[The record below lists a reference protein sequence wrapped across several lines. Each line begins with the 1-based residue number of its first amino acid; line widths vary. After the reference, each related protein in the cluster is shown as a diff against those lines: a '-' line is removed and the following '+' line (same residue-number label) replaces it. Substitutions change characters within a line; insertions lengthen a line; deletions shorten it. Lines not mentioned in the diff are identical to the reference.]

1 MYHQTDLQMD
11 NKITQNILGLNGLQA
26 AIAAMESN
34 RVDNS
39 NLYSGIAAIRGI
51 AATFEKQQKSY
62 FNEIAKTNDV
72 ITTITAPMSV
82 FNSAA
87 ILAANAWTTQLAKVQ
102 SPLLALTASLTKISQ
117 TNKLWADK
125 IADIATSQLY
135 LTSSLQAALN
145 IHSQQ
150 KAAFDSLNMA
160 ITGVSGA
167 FLKQIATTK
176 TWEDISFVEE
186 TNTIIA
192 DAINVRCEEE
202 YISHVNEDI
211 ENFKESIISGL
222 SKLLCKTKTQRAK
235 EYILELM
242 TLISFLFWFYS
253 LQTAPS
259 KEDIKLIIKQ
269 ELVANKD
276 VLVDEIEAAVSK
288 YFSKMRTAR
297 VRTNLHY
304 SDKKNAKITGVVQP
318 GQQVTVIE
326 IRHKYLLIS
335 FIDKDT
341 GEPKSGFVLK
351 KYFIPM
357 Q

>member
-1 MYHQTDLQMD
+1 MD

-51 AATFEKQQKSY
+51 ATAFEKQNKSY
-62 FNEIAKTNDV
+62 RSEIARTND
-72 ITTITAPMSV
+72 IIKTITAPMSI
-82 FNSAA
+82 FNSTAM
-87 ILAANAWTTQLAKVQ
+87 LAANAWATKLEKPQSSLFGLA
-102 SPLLALTASLTKISQ
+102 ASLTKISQ
-117 TNKLWADK
+117 ANKLWADK
-125 IADIATSQLY
+125 IANIATSQLY
-135 LTSSLQAALN
+135 LTSSLQTALN

-160 ITGVSGA
+160 IAGVSGA
-167 FLKQIATTK
+167 FLKQIAITK

-192 DAINVRCEEE
+192 DAINVTCEEE
-202 YISHVNEDI
+202 YISSANEDI
-211 ENFKESIISGL
+211 ENFKESVISGL
-222 SKLLCKTKTQRAK
+222 SKLLHKTKTERAK

-242 TLISFLFWFYS
+242 TLISFLFGCYS

-259 KEDIKLIIKQ
+259 KEDIQMIIRQ

-276 VLVDEIEAAVSK
+276 VLVGEIETAVSK
-288 YFSKMRTAR
+288 YFSRMRTAR
-297 VRTNLHY
+297 IRTNLQY
-304 SDKKNAKITGVVQP
+304 SAKKNAKITGVVQP
-318 GQQVTVIE
+318 GQEVTVIE

-351 KYFIPM
+351 KYFVPM